1 LINLKMVLVDAIG
14 DSIEELSPKKFR
26 QPNFFVRILKNL
38 ILIVFFSV
46 VVFATINLPA
56 YLIIGGYKFN
66 PKRFAFDLKKQEQ
79 LELVSKENKYKPT
92 IQYPDNSLFVPKI
105 GVSAPVVYDVD
116 AGSVMDSLRKGV
128 VHLKGSGHIG
138 SAGNIFITGHSSN
151 YWWEEGQY
159 NTVFAL
165 LPELVP
171 GDLIYLTDSGK
182 LKRYIVREKIEAK
195 KNEVDSYLTSDGEQ
209 LTLMTC
215 VPVGT
220 NLKRLLVV
228 AVPD

>member
-1 LINLKMVLVDAIG
+1 MKDSKMVLVDTIG
-14 DSIEELSPKKFR
+14 DSIGELSPKKFR

-38 ILIVFFSV
+38 TLIIFFSA

-66 PKRFAFDLKKQEQ
+66 PGKFAFGLKEQEQ
-79 LELVSKENKYKPT
+79 LELASKEGKYKPT
-92 IQYPDNSLFVPKI
+92 TQYPDNSLFVPKI
-105 GVSAPVVYDVD
+105 GVSAPVIYDVD
-116 AGSVMDSLRKGV
+116 ADNVMDYLREGV
-128 VHLKGSGHIG
+128 VHLKGSGHVG
-138 SAGNIFITGHSSN
+138 GAGNVFITGHSSN

-171 GDLIYLTDSGK
+171 GDLIYLTDSGR
-182 LKRYIVREKIEAK
+182 LKRYVVREKIEVK
-195 KNEVDSYLTSDGEQ
+195 KNEVDSYLTSGGEQ

-220 NLKRLLVV
+220 NLKRLLVI

>member
-1 LINLKMVLVDAIG
+1 MVLVDTIG
-14 DSIEELSPKKFR
+14 ESIDELNPKKFK
-26 QPNFFVRILKNL
+26 QPNFFIRVVKNL
-38 ILIVFFSV
+38 TLIAFFSV

-56 YLIIGGYKFN
+56 YLIIGEYKFN
-66 PKRFAFDLKKQEQ
+66 PENFSFGFKEQEQ
-79 LELVSKENKYKPT
+79 LEIASKTGVYKPT
-92 IQYPDNSLFVPKI
+92 TQYPDNSLFIPKI
-105 GVSAPVVYDVD
+105 GVSAPIVYDVEAD
-116 AGSVMDSLRKGV
+116 SVMKSLRDGV
-128 VHLKGSGHIG
+128 VHLRGSGHIG
-138 SAGNIFITGHSSN
+138 RNGNIFITGHSSN

-165 LPELVP
+165 LPELSE

-182 LKRYIVREKIEAK
+182 LKRYKVKEKIEVK
-195 KNEVDSYLTSDGEQ
+195 KNEVDSYLTSGGEQ

-220 NLKRLLVV
+220 NLKRLLVI